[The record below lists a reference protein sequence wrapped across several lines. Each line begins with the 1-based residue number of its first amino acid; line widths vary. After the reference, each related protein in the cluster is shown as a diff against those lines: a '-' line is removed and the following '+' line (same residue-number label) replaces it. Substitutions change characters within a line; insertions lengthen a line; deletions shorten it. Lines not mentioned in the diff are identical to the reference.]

1 MIDYATLRII
11 WWVIMGVLLIG
22 FAIMDGFDLGVAA
35 LLPFVARTDTKRR
48 IVINTIGP
56 VWEGNQVWII
66 VGGAVFFAA
75 WPYLYAMVFSGFYFA
90 ILLLLLTFILRPVA
104 FKYRSKLQSPAW
116 RAVWDWT
123 LCIGGLIAA
132 LVFGVAI
139 GNVLQGVPF
148 HYDLNLR
155 PFYTGTFFAL
165 FNPFAILCGFTSIA
179 MLLMHGGLYLAIKTE
194 DPVAHRALQATQIF
208 SIILILLFIG
218 GGLWIAFGIKG
229 YVLTQSIPHT
239 GFSNPLDKTV
249 ATQVGAWIANFV
261 DHPWMWIAP
270 ILGVIGAFGAFLLSR
285 AWSKLAF
292 IFSSL
297 SVFGIIS
304 TVGLS
309 MFPFILPSSTNPQSS
324 LLVWDASASQLSLFI
339 LFICVCIF
347 LPIILAYTTWV
358 YSVLRGKVTNET
370 LEKEKDSAY

>member
-1 MIDYATLRII
+1 MIDYATLRVI

-22 FAIMDGFDLGVAA
+22 FAIMDGFDLGVAI
-35 LLPFVARTDTKRR
+35 LLPFVARTDIKRR

-66 VGGAVFFAA
+66 LGGGVFFAA
-75 WPYLYAMVFSGFYFA
+75 WPFLYAMVFSGFYFA
-90 ILLLLLTFILRPVA
+90 ILLVLLTFILRPAA
-104 FKYRSKLQSPAW
+104 FKYRSKLQNPRW
-116 RAVWDWT
+116 RSLWDWT
-123 LCIGGLIAA
+123 LCVGALIAA
-132 LVFGVAI
+132 LVFGIAI

-165 FNPFAILCGFTSIA
+165 FNPFALLCGITSIA
-179 MLLMHGGLYLAIKTE
+179 MVLMHGGIYLAIKTE
-194 DPVAHRALQATQIF
+194 NSVAYQAMRATRMF
-208 SIILILLFIG
+208 SLILILLFIG
-218 GGLWIAFGIKG
+218 AGLWIAFSIKG
-229 YVLTQSIPHT
+229 YVLTQPIHHA
-239 GFSNPLDKTV
+239 GFSNPLNKTV
-249 ATQVGAWIANFV
+249 TPEVGAWIANFIES
-261 DHPWMWIAP
+261 PWMWIAP
-270 ILGVIGAFGAFLLSR
+270 ILGVIGAFGAFLFSPTR
-285 AWSKLAF
+285 SKLAF

-297 SVFGIIS
+297 SIFGIVS

-339 LFICVCIF
+339 MFICVCIF

-358 YSVLRGKVTNET
+358 YRVLRGKVTEET
-370 LEKEKDSAY
+370 LEREKDSAY